1 MKGLYQF
8 ILEGGHAVTASPI
21 PAEMSMPIYKE
32 IEAKLLETAH
42 TLQGHIAVLGSVG
55 KKKKGDYNGDID
67 VAIEFNRH
75 QFEEILKKTF
85 PDAEYAKASM
95 PNIVS
100 INYPYDY
107 KGRTSYAQV
116 DFMIVDDLEW
126 ALFVY
131 TSPDFT
137 IDESHYKAAIRN
149 HLLSIMISEVPTGEA
164 DQVNDKGEVETRW
177 KHSLNFAFGVTKQFL
192 DYRGRN
198 GLLKNP
204 KKVKEFEQVVT
215 KNKKEFIEL
224 LFDRGKDEDFK
235 SLETLWKAL
244 HTKYKY
250 QDRVGTI
257 EDRFYVEVLERNGL
271 DRDEFLKYI
280 NQ

>member
-55 KKKKGDYNGDID
+55 KKKAGDYNGDID

-95 PNIVS
+95 PNIIS

-107 KGRTSYAQV
+107 KGYTSYAQV

-224 LFDRGKDEDFK
+224 LFDGGKDEDFK

-250 QDRVGTI
+250 QDRVSTI